1 MTTPIITFNLPTE
14 LCKPTNW
21 VRQSGS
27 TPSHRG
33 QLNTLFS
40 NIYKSNSITIINLA
54 DLRDDDSII
63 PVCNFGEYLIA
74 ININYMLAD
83 KQYIHTN
90 YKTVVKPISTLT
102 RELIAVYTGYGDPQE
117 NIYYMPVG

>member
-21 VRQSGS
+21 VRQSGA
-27 TPSHRG
+27 TPSHSDR
-33 QLNTLFS
+33 LRTLFDNLYYS
-40 NIYKSNSITIINLA
+40 NVVNVINLS

-74 ININYMLAD
+74 INIDYMLAD

-90 YKTVVKPISTLT
+90 YKTVVKPISNLN

>member
-14 LCKPTNW
+14 LYKVTNW

-27 TPSHRG
+27 TPSHSGR
-33 QLNTLFS
+33 LNTLF
-40 NIYKSNSITIINLA
+40 NSIYYGNIINVINLC

-63 PVCNFGEYLIA
+63 PICNFGEYLIA
-74 ININYMLAD
+74 INVDYMLAE
-83 KQYIHTN
+83 KQYIRTN
-90 YKTVVKPISTLT
+90 YKTVVKPISTLN